1 MLSVKSVHHS
11 PVTEAPTVQT
21 VLGKDTEFNGTLKFK
36 GSLRIDGRFEGEIIT
51 EGYLEIGEEAKVKAN
66 IKAGT
71 VSIAGEVVGNV
82 DAKERVDM
90 KPTAKLIG
98 NIKTKRLT
106 IADGVVF
113 KGSCEMPVEGQLP
126 QEKEK
131 TGRVQVK

>member
-1 MLSVKSVHHS
+1 MLSARASHQHQ
-11 PVTEAPTVQT
+11 PEAEGSKVQT

-36 GSLRIDGRFEGEIIT
+36 GSLRIDGKFEGEIIT
-51 EGYLEIGEEAKVKAN
+51 EGYLEIGDGAKVKAN

-71 VSIAGEVVGNV
+71 VAIAGEVIGNV

-90 KPTAKLIG
+90 RPTAKLVG

-113 KGSCEMPVEGQLP
+113 KGSCEMPVDIPQQ
-126 QEKEK
+126 QEKNPK
-131 TGRVQVK
+131 GQVR